1 MNTYRHLRTTDRMLK
16 YIQLQ
21 KGRRQSE
28 VTVNEREQ
36 LILKVKL
43 TAQPIKD
50 TVDRG
55 ITRSISQSMRYK
67 WKPWLLKVSN
77 VFESVPSFLRENT
90 NSYVITMA

>member
-67 WKPWLLKVSN
+67 
-77 VFESVPSFLRENT
+77 
-90 NSYVITMA
+90 